1 MKQVNRDR
9 NEDEEVAI
17 LCSTFRFGF
26 KEKVTFEEEL
36 KEVRKKIII
45 GKGITSRKTIRELA

>member
-1 MKQVNRDR
+1 MKQVNRNR

-17 LCSTFRFGF
+17 LCSTVRFGF
-26 KEKVTFEEEL
+26 KEKVTFEKKL

-45 GKGITSRKTIRELA
+45 AKGITSKETIREFA